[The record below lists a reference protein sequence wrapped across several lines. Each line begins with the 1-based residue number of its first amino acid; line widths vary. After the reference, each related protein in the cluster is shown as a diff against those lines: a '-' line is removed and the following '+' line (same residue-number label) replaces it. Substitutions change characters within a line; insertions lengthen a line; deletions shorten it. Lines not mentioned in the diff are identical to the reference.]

1 MMKKKIVLYCK
12 NVMCVT
18 ICFSSNASA
27 LYSQRGVC
35 PCTESIFTAIY
46 YSVHRLSGPK
56 YCSALLMYSN
66 GCSANDIQAHN
77 STLNSGLMS

>member
-1 MMKKKIVLYCK
+1 
-12 NVMCVT
+12 MCVT

-27 LYSQRGVC
+27 LYLQRGVC
-35 PCTESIFTAIY
+35 PCTSIFTAIY
-46 YSVHRLSGPK
+46 YSVHRLPGPK
-56 YCSALLMYSN
+56 YCSVLLMYSN